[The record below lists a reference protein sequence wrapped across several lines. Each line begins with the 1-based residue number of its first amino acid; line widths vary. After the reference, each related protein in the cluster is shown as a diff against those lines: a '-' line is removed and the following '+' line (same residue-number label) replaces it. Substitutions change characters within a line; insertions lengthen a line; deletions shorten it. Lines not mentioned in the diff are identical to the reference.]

1 MEISVWNIFFC
12 TVFFSA
18 HGFANSRAYKIKNTG
33 VDGPC
38 PSYKIKSIAFEQ
50 RKTLGLWM
58 SFGWPFGLLDGHRK
72 YQELGFPT
80 GCGEKRWKCHHNTS
94 KIKEWKI
101 VKKMLEFQ
109 CNILKMNQSAFANW
123 LWREFE
129 TWWYFNTFEI
139 ITMAFARTHCK
150 GVAAELHYRSVFSVA
165 PSLSARELYAASGA
179 SKKSVNL
186 FPYLFP

>member
-1 MEISVWNIFFC
+1 MATIRGGSSLTDGNLNLHFVFTICWQKMEISVWNIFFC
-12 TVFFSA
+12 TFFFFSA
-18 HGFANSRAYKIKNTG
+18 RGFANSRAYKIKNTG

-101 VKKMLEFQ
+101 VKKCWNFSAIYWKWTSERLQIDCGE
-109 CNILKMNQSAFANW
+109 NLRPDDISTLLKS
-123 LWREFE
+123 
-129 TWWYFNTFEI
+129 
-139 ITMAFARTHCK
+139 
-150 GVAAELHYRSVFSVA
+150 
-165 PSLSARELYAASGA
+165 
-179 SKKSVNL
+179 
-186 FPYLFP
+186 

>member
-1 MEISVWNIFFC
+1 MHVFGMSFGCLLDVFWVSFGSLLGVFWTFRWLQYGGSSLPDGNLNLHFVFTICWQKNGNIRVKHFFC
-12 TVFFSA
+12 TFFSA
-18 HGFANSRAYKIKNTG
+18 HGFANSRAYKIKNKG

-94 KIKEWKI
+94 NME
-101 VKKMLEFQ
+101 E
-109 CNILKMNQSAFANW
+109 
-123 LWREFE
+123 
-129 TWWYFNTFEI
+129 
-139 ITMAFARTHCK
+139 
-150 GVAAELHYRSVFSVA
+150 
-165 PSLSARELYAASGA
+165 
-179 SKKSVNL
+179 
-186 FPYLFP
+186 